1 MVFKKKSHICLDQS
15 TVTVLVSQKI
25 NKQENGTLDI
35 LETLMN
41 PLLKE
46 KKGQCSV
53 MKSMV
58 RINETAKPLA
68 FTFVP
73 TVRRLPAHIQVMDTR
88 FSHQPGK
95 LQSSM
100 ASSSILNEPLC
111 ITEEEQSGSFR
122 VEDGIVE
129 GASNR
134 SWLNNEGNFGPA
146 EEASQIQGI
155 FKAEFVLLTD
165 SDGNDSDCF
174 SQGDGV
180 DLSATALS
188 LSSLTPNPFTDD
200 KGSFVHP
207 NVVED
212 KTKVPFLQDAEQ
224 KLDGAVQESLFQS
237 CSPHSASIHL
247 LTSTIQNGDST
258 PTDKRHACLPPALN
272 KATLHFI
279 SSQNTEKKSSSL
291 PRSSFLSTTE
301 NSFLS
306 SSSLPSALH
315 TKSLS
320 HFNPSVT
327 ISKAASLPYPLSQP
341 YFTSCSDLHSSPVWS
356 SSSLPSSRS
365 TVDSSTCVQPSPCS
379 SSQNFLTPISHLP
392 SCHCSR
398 MTDSSCLHTNSAKS
412 SEVSSPPTQLSL
424 LTSILRSGKLT
435 PVSSESSGQSTI
447 VSSNTSVHTIG
458 SGSSIKS
465 STSQTSHA
473 SPPCQRA
480 RTFSPKL
487 GASFQDSSREAEN
500 VSSVLPRSSA
510 SPLFP
515 KLAASSFHSSSTPLS
530 KRSRNSSRER
540 AQTPPPRPSAKHKA
554 GPLKAANSTPMLS
567 SLCHDSKPPISPHS
581 PSSFHRVLSPG
592 PVPSLSPR
600 PPIRQEQECPLPSRR
615 SLRTPPTSRI
625 SNLNYCPGKFDRL
638 SLSTTSSSV
647 SVSTSP
653 FNTLPTLEQS
663 TSPSPPSPSSSTLV
677 NLLSSS
683 SSVSNKPT
691 PSNINPSTASLTRNQ
706 TSPHLSPLKPGS
718 HSTALH
724 YSCSPK
730 PPIPQQL
737 SCQPSPP
744 AKFNDTVN
752 TSAQSAGHFLNP
764 STHTPLPDP
773 VKPPPPSSPTPRSGT
788 FSPTQFLSRPTETKK
803 PEQQYKIKSSYK
815 VFAAIPTNTLLLDQ
829 KAIDE
834 AVNDLGETT
843 TQSTS
848 KEMHSQFLYEPG
860 SLRQQSEELYATIE
874 QVLEDPLPS
883 HCTGSS
889 LRSPPRPLDSEAHK
903 ANLHLPS
910 PKTTENQ
917 PTRPGVIRPVTALQK
932 VPSML
937 EVDDICS
944 NPFRQHTDETNNSE
958 IKECLFPLSAILSSV
973 SRPSVCYE
981 MYQTMSCSQD
991 MLQSVPLSLSPV
1003 TCLTSGSHIRFSPI
1017 APCNYYMTSNLSRS
1031 LHSLYIKPRHS
1042 ITTIHENEALGN
1054 TELPTATEKPNKVL
1068 LQRPGTERG
1077 SGKLVKDYGGRGRE
1091 DLETLEKGK
1100 ERAVK

>member
-224 KLDGAVQESLFQS
+224 KLDGAVQESLFQ
-237 CSPHSASIHL
+237 
-247 LTSTIQNGDST
+247 
-258 PTDKRHACLPPALN
+258 
-272 KATLHFI
+272 
-279 SSQNTEKKSSSL
+279 
-291 PRSSFLSTTE
+291 
-301 NSFLS
+301 
-306 SSSLPSALH
+306 
-315 TKSLS
+315 
-320 HFNPSVT
+320 
-327 ISKAASLPYPLSQP
+327 
-341 YFTSCSDLHSSPVWS
+341 
-356 SSSLPSSRS
+356 
-365 TVDSSTCVQPSPCS
+365 
-379 SSQNFLTPISHLP
+379 
-392 SCHCSR
+392 
-398 MTDSSCLHTNSAKS
+398 
-412 SEVSSPPTQLSL
+412 
-424 LTSILRSGKLT
+424 
-435 PVSSESSGQSTI
+435 
-447 VSSNTSVHTIG
+447 
-458 SGSSIKS
+458 
-465 STSQTSHA
+465 
-473 SPPCQRA
+473 
-480 RTFSPKL
+480 
-487 GASFQDSSREAEN
+487 
-500 VSSVLPRSSA
+500 
-510 SPLFP
+510 
-515 KLAASSFHSSSTPLS
+515 
-530 KRSRNSSRER
+530 
-540 AQTPPPRPSAKHKA
+540 
-554 GPLKAANSTPMLS
+554 
-567 SLCHDSKPPISPHS
+567 
-581 PSSFHRVLSPG
+581 
-592 PVPSLSPR
+592 
-600 PPIRQEQECPLPSRR
+600 
-615 SLRTPPTSRI
+615 
-625 SNLNYCPGKFDRL
+625 
-638 SLSTTSSSV
+638 
-647 SVSTSP
+647 
-653 FNTLPTLEQS
+653 
-663 TSPSPPSPSSSTLV
+663 
-677 NLLSSS
+677 
-683 SSVSNKPT
+683 
-691 PSNINPSTASLTRNQ
+691 
-706 TSPHLSPLKPGS
+706 
-718 HSTALH
+718 
-724 YSCSPK
+724 
-730 PPIPQQL
+730 
-737 SCQPSPP
+737 
-744 AKFNDTVN
+744 
-752 TSAQSAGHFLNP
+752 
-764 STHTPLPDP
+764 
-773 VKPPPPSSPTPRSGT
+773 
-788 FSPTQFLSRPTETKK
+788 
-803 PEQQYKIKSSYK
+803 YKIKSSYK

-903 ANLHLPS
+903 PISPIPKSAGRETKYANLHLPS

>member
-1 MVFKKKSHICLDQS
+1 
-15 TVTVLVSQKI
+15 
-25 NKQENGTLDI
+25 
-35 LETLMN
+35 MN

-58 RINETAKPLA
+58 RINETVKPLA

-95 LQSSM
+95 LQSSV
-100 ASSSILNEPLC
+100 ASSSILNEPLY
-111 ITEEEQSGSFR
+111 IAEEEQSGSFR
-122 VEDGIVE
+122 VEDGVVE

-134 SWLNNEGNFGPA
+134 SWLNNEGKFGPA
-146 EEASQIQGI
+146 EETSQIQGI

-165 SDGNDSDCF
+165 SDGSDSDCF

-180 DLSATALS
+180 DLSATTVP
-188 LSSLTPNPFTDD
+188 LSSLTPNPFADD

-212 KTKVPFLQDAEQ
+212 KTKVPFLRDAEQ
-224 KLDGAVQESLFQS
+224 KLDGDEQESLFQS
-237 CSPHSASIHL
+237 CSPHCADIHL
-247 LTSTIQNGDST
+247 LTSTIQNGDSI

-272 KATLHFI
+272 KSALHFV
-279 SSQNTEKKSSSL
+279 SNQNTDKKSSSL

-301 NSFLS
+301 NSLLS

-327 ISKAASLPYPLSQP
+327 ISKAASLPYPLSLP
-341 YFTSCSDLHSSPVWS
+341 DFMSCSDLHSSPVWS

-365 TVDSSTCVQPSPCS
+365 TVDSSTCVQHSPCS
-379 SSQNFLTPISHLP
+379 SSQNFLTPISPLP

-398 MTDSSCLHTNSAKS
+398 MADSSCLHTNSAKS

-458 SGSSIKS
+458 SGSSVKS
-465 STSQTSHA
+465 PTSQTSHA

-480 RTFSPKL
+480 RTFSPMP
-487 GASFQDSSREAEN
+487 GASFQVSSRKAEN
-500 VSSVLPRSSA
+500 VSSVLPRSPA

-530 KRSRNSSRER
+530 KKSRNSSRER

-554 GPLKAANSTPMLS
+554 GPLKSANSTPMLS

-581 PSSFHRVLSPG
+581 PSPIHRVISPG

-625 SNLNYCPGKFDRL
+625 SNLNYCLGKFDRL

-663 TSPSPPSPSSSTLV
+663 TAPSPPSSSSSTLV
-677 NLLSSS
+677 NLFSSS

-691 PSNINPSTASLTRNQ
+691 PSNINPSTTSPTRNQ
-706 TSPHLSPLKPGS
+706 TSPHLSLLKPGS
-718 HSTALH
+718 YSTALH

-737 SCQPSPP
+737 SRQPSPL
-744 AKFNDTVN
+744 AKFNGTVN
-752 TSAQSAGHFLNP
+752 TSAQSAGHFSNP
-764 STHTPLPDP
+764 STQTPLPDP

-815 VFAAIPTNTLLLDQ
+815 AFAAIPTNTLLLDQ

-834 AVNDLGETT
+834 AVSDLGETT

-883 HCTGSS
+883 RCTSSS
-889 LRSPPRPLDSEAHK
+889 LRSPAKLLDSEAHK
-903 ANLHLPS
+903 SISPIPKSAGRETKYANLHLPS
-910 PKTTENQ
+910 PETTENQ
-917 PTRPGVIRPVTALQK
+917 PTRPGVIRPITALQK
-932 VPSML
+932 GPAML

-944 NPFRQHTDETNNSE
+944 NPFRQHTDETKNSE
-958 IKECLFPLSAILSSV
+958 IKECLFPLSAILASV
-973 SRPSVCYE
+973 PRPSVCYE
-981 MYQTMSCSQD
+981 MYQTMPCSQD
-991 MLQSVPLSLSPV
+991 MPQSVPLSLSPV

-1042 ITTIHENEALGN
+1042 ITTIHENEALGS
-1054 TELPTATEKPNKVL
+1054 TELPNATEKPNKGL
-1068 LQRPGTERG
+1068 LQRPGTEIG
-1077 SGKLVKDYGGRGRE
+1077 SGKLMMDYGGRGQE
-1091 DLETLEKGK
+1091 AQEILEEGK
-1100 ERAVK
+1100 QRAVK